1 MALSPLTRRILCS
14 LAAVGGTVLSPLV
27 CTSSVSAESIR
38 VLLAQEA
45 PLLEVRSEG
54 DIALVPEAGQTKILH
69 SPIHLASRGD
79 GLLVNG
85 RRMMGGQVVIQPL
98 HANLSL
104 VIGKEGG
111 SISGSR
117 PGLAGQGGIG
127 VASRTALP
135 VSGVLRVSRKGRA
148 LSVVNQV
155 DLEEYVKG
163 VVPSEVSSAWHPEML
178 KVQAVAART
187 YALYNKMLSAAREY
201 DVVATT
207 QDQVYRGRSGVD
219 QRVEEAVES
228 TRGIVVTH
236 QQAPIYA
243 AFSSTAA
250 GPTEDA
256 VNVWANKDLPY
267 LKGVECPFDLD
278 SPYYQWKASVKIDQ
292 LEQNLRRQGF
302 PVGTIATI
310 TPIAYSRAG
319 RVARLR
325 ILHSGGE
332 AVLRGED
339 LRKAVGY
346 TVLPSTQFEVESIG
360 AEVVFTGYGAG
371 HAVGLCQW
379 GAKELA
385 ELGYSYNSILAY
397 YYPGTELHNAALS
410 KLMAPTLPIP

>member
-1 MALSPLTRRILCS
+1 MALSPLIRHRFLR
-14 LAAVGGTVLSPLV
+14 LVVVAGGMAWLSVV
-27 CTSSVSAESIR
+27 CAPPSSAESIR

-45 PLLEVRSEG
+45 PFLDVRAEG
-54 DIALVPEAGQTKILH
+54 AFALVSESGETKTMRG
-69 SPIHLASRGD
+69 SVRFTARGD
-79 GLLVNG
+79 GLYLDG
-85 RRMMGGQVVIQPL
+85 RRLAGGQIQLRPL
-98 HANLSL
+98 RHSL
-104 VIGKEGG
+104 TLLIGKDGG
-111 SISGSR
+111 TGAATPLPISGAVR
-117 PGLAGQGGIG
+117 
-127 VASRTALP
+127 
-135 VSGVLRVSRKGRA
+135 VLRKGHA

-201 DVVATT
+201 DVVATI
-207 QDQVYRGRSGVD
+207 QDQVYRGRVGVD
-219 QRVEEAVES
+219 RRVEDAVES

-267 LKGVECPFDLD
+267 LKGVECPFDLE

-292 LEQNLRRQGF
+292 LEHNLRHQGF
-302 PVGTIATI
+302 SVGTIATI
-310 TPIAYSRAG
+310 TPITYSRAG

-332 AVLRGED
+332 TILRGED
-339 LRKAVGY
+339 LRKAAGY
-346 TVLPSTQFEVESIG
+346 TVIPSTQFEVESIG
-360 AEVVFTGYGAG
+360 AEVVFAGYGAG

-385 ELGYSYNSILAY
+385 ELGYSYNSILQY
-397 YYPGTELHNAALS
+397 YYPGTELHNAARSQL
-410 KLMAPTLPIP
+410 LMPVMPTP

>member
-1 MALSPLTRRILCS
+1 MPFPAGVVLALLIVLT
-14 LAAVGGTVLSPLV
+14 AAIPA
-27 CTSSVSAESIR
+27 SAESIR
-38 VLLAQEA
+38 VLVGQDLHQ
-45 PLLEVRSEG
+45 LEVRSEG
-54 DIALVPEAGQTKILH
+54 ELAVISDHGDSRAVHAPLH
-69 SPIHLASRGD
+69 IQSRSDGIH
-79 GLLVNG
+79 VNG
-85 RRMMGGQVVIQPL
+85 RRMGGDSLTVRPLRSGLTLLMGKD
-98 HANLSL
+98 AAA
-104 VIGKEGG
+104 
-111 SISGSR
+111 SGSTR
-117 PGLAGQGGIG
+117 AAAGAQSAAPQG
-127 VASRTALP
+127 LP
-135 VSGVLRVSRKGRA
+135 VSGAVKVLRKGRA

-163 VVPSEVSSAWHPEML
+163 VVPAEVSSAWHSEML

-207 QDQVYRGRSGVD
+207 QDQVYRGRAGVD
-219 QRVEEAVES
+219 RRVEDAVEA

-256 VNVWANKDLPY
+256 VNVWLNKDLPY

-278 SPYYQWKASVKIDQ
+278 SPYYQWKASVKIEQ
-292 LEQNLRRQGF
+292 LERNLRQQGF
-302 PVGTIATI
+302 AVGTIATL

-325 ILHSGGE
+325 ILHSDGE
-332 AVLRGED
+332 VVLRGED

-346 TVLPSTQFEVESIG
+346 TIIPSTQFEVESVG
-360 AEVVFTGYGAG
+360 AEVTFAGYGAG

-385 ELGYSYNSILAY
+385 ELGYSYASILRY
-397 YYPGTELHNAALS
+397 YYPGTELQNAAVVPLS
-410 KLMAPTLPIP
+410 APTLPAPHAP